1 MQTGNTHQIENQL
14 RDLPTL
20 ICEMQVC
27 GGSLHQIYQVLNW
40 RCQAAADF
48 ISRLNH
54 DQNQQGKRRML
65 EGGGEVIGVP
75 GAE

>member
-1 MQTGNTHQIENQL
+1 MQTGNTDQIENQL

-27 GGSLHQIYQVLNW
+27 GGSLHQIYQMLNC

-65 EGGGEVIGVP
+65 GGGGVSNR
-75 GAE
+75 GAGR

>member
-1 MQTGNTHQIENQL
+1 MQTGTTDQIINQL

-27 GGSLHQIYQVLNW
+27 GGSLHQIYQMLNC

-48 ISRLNH
+48 ISQINH
-54 DQNQQGKRRML
+54 DQIQQGKRHIL
-65 EGGGEVIGVP
+65 EERKEGV
-75 GAE
+75 

>member
-1 MQTGNTHQIENQL
+1 MQTGNTDQIENQL

-27 GGSLHQIYQVLNW
+27 GGSLHQIYRLLNC

-48 ISRLNH
+48 ISQINH
-54 DQNQQGKRRML
+54 DQNHQRKRRIL
-65 EGGGEVIGVP
+65 KGRVSNRVS